1 MVFGLFLQRLD
12 QIQLRAVRR
21 NMQQHKLLF
30 QHSAVKNF
38 RLNVVVRRSALSIV
52 QGKQS
57 HGAMTIVRIV
67 VVAGELGEHGDFV
80 WCQRL
85 AEQAAFLDSA
95 LFQDGPFW
103 TSGLHQLFFCV
114 VSVTNSTA

>member
-1 MVFGLFLQRLD
+1 MQSITRPGLECSPMVFGLFLQRLD

-67 VVAGELGEHGDFV
+67 VVTGELGEHGLV
-80 WCQRL
+80 S
-85 AEQAAFLDSA
+85 AAGRA
-95 LFQDGPFW
+95 
-103 TSGLHQLFFCV
+103 SGIFGFCA
-114 VSVTNSTA
+114 VS